1 MYILILYICLL
12 TIIYIFIKMKTVCKA
27 VYIKLK
33 KGEEHSMGNAQ
44 NVSEMSQDAY
54 RHQKYF
60 EEKKARNKI
69 LLGWIFLAMSVF
81 SLVSVFVF
89 PLYKYNYSNN
99 KAGLSLNGNFTAI
112 KMISRYFSKGY
123 GDYSVL
129 NTFTMISS
137 VLLIAVMIYIVAAA
151 VVSVL
156 FKGKAGGSLRRLT
169 SFIALEIAATV
180 QFMLLMINMLFAKI
194 DVSGNAVNGIEFWII
209 FVLSIVLVCFSISLS
224 TPVHLED

>member
-1 MYILILYICLL
+1 
-12 TIIYIFIKMKTVCKA
+12 
-27 VYIKLK
+27 
-33 KGEEHSMGNAQ
+33 MGNAQ

-54 RHQKYF
+54 KHQKYF

-89 PLYKYNYSNN
+89 PLYKYNYINN
-99 KAGLSLNGNFTAI
+99 KAGLSLSGNFTAV
-112 KMISRYFSKGY
+112 KMISKYFSKGY

-137 VLLIAVMIYIVAAA
+137 VLLIAVMIYIVVAA

-156 FKGKAGGSLRRLT
+156 FKGKAGGSLRRMT

-180 QFMLLMINMLFAKI
+180 QFILLMINMLFTKI
-194 DVSGNAVNGIEFWII
+194 DVSGNAVNGTEFWII

-224 TPVHLED
+224 TPAHLED

>member
-1 MYILILYICLL
+1 
-12 TIIYIFIKMKTVCKA
+12 
-27 VYIKLK
+27 
-33 KGEEHSMGNAQ
+33 MGNAQ

-123 GDYSVL
+123 GDYSVF

>member
-112 KMISRYFSKGY
+112 KMISRYFS
-123 GDYSVL
+123 D
-129 NTFTMISS
+129 ISC
-137 VLLIAVMIYIVAAA
+137 LAAI
-151 VVSVL
+151 SP
-156 FKGKAGGSLRRLT
+156 
-169 SFIALEIAATV
+169 
-180 QFMLLMINMLFAKI
+180 
-194 DVSGNAVNGIEFWII
+194 SGV
-209 FVLSIVLVCFSISLS
+209 
-224 TPVHLED
+224 